1 MMSGELAISNT
12 TQRIR
17 GWMGVTAIIVVYAA
31 LYAAN
36 YGLPIRNMDYTSR
49 IWNWSQTALTVTAC
63 FTLILH
69 WRFLTTRAVLLGFA
83 LAILSALSH
92 GFHDSSLSWSLQ
104 EGVAVWACFLA
115 GVILFK
121 NKSVISVPA
130 FQQPL
135 VAVGKSIV
143 LGVLFA
149 IPLTIVNNLYF
160 YLNTGPIH
168 WQNVFYSAFEALSP
182 AIHEEII
189 FRFFVLALCLSLLR
203 ASTSS
208 RWAIVIASFLAVVPH
223 SLNHL
228 PDLFL
233 ENPVIGLFML
243 TATSLLFGLPMAI
256 LQIKRNLETAIAF
269 HWFIDFARFLFG
281 F

>member
-49 IWNWSQTALTVTAC
+49 IWNWSQTALMVTAC